1 MPKRARRHH
10 VREQACLSDMSATA
24 FLRDMPFCTFNF
36 LRRCLSLS
44 LVLWAMGSCLSL
56 CAQSIEY
63 DIPETYDG
71 KITKREYRQIVD
83 AALTHIGQRYKVE
96 SVKGG
101 AVTLPPGYANASM
114 FYLDNLVALCIDET
128 DRSAW
133 PAVIDQYYGKLFG
146 SMDAAAAI
154 DVNNYATVR
163 EFLSIRIYN
172 KEQFNMSDSAM
183 VTREQLQGT
192 RSTLMLDV
200 LDAFRTVPRDAF
212 DAWGIALDSV
222 FSDAQRNVDRQ
233 PVEVVTENT
242 EVQPGD
248 SMEVTFVM
256 NDDYGAS
263 YLLGLW
269 KSHPEVFGEQG
280 VVLAVPHKGVAI
292 LCKADKR
299 EPLAHVQF
307 IQTFHG
313 AVQAEFQEHPQPV
326 SDLFYWWYEGT
337 YHPFNVRLDTDG
349 ALHIVPP
356 MRMNEVM
363 GITR

>member
-1 MPKRARRHH
+1 MR
-10 VREQACLSDMSATA
+10 STS
-24 FLRDMPFCTFNF
+24 FLRDMPYLTFSY

-44 LVLWAMGSCLSL
+44 LVLWAMCSGTSL
-56 CAQSIEY
+56 CAQSVEY
-63 DIPETYDG
+63 DIPETYNG
-71 KITKREYRQIVD
+71 KITKREYRQLVD
-83 AALTHIGQRYKVE
+83 AALTRIGQRYKVE

-101 AVTLPPGYANASM
+101 AVKLAPGYEHASM
-114 FYLDNLVALCIDET
+114 FYLDNLVGLCLDET

-133 PAVIDQYYGKLFG
+133 PAVIDEYYGKLFG

-154 DVNNYATVR
+154 DMNNYATLR

-172 KEQFNMSDSAM
+172 KELFNMSDSAM

-263 YLLGLW
+263 YLLGLR
-269 KSHPEVFGEQG
+269 KSHPEVFGAQG

-292 LCKADKR
+292 LCKADKS

-307 IQTFHG
+307 IRAFHG
-313 AVQAEFQEHPQPV
+313 AVQTEFKEHPQPV
-326 SDLFYWWYEGT
+326 SDLFYWWYEGNF
-337 YHPFNVRLDTDG
+337 HPFSVRLDADG
-349 ALHIVPP
+349 ALHVVPP
-356 MRMNEVM
+356 MRMNEAM